1 VNDAYYIVV
10 LVARTTRC
18 WVLIAAISAAWGVCP
33 QARQA
38 ADPNADA
45 NSEITAALRREAIA
59 REWRNAK
66 PAPVPIVATE
76 PAWTVTLPEA
86 PSAAGAF
93 DQQRVYVPLR
103 SRLLVALNRETGVL
117 EWSQPVDTA
126 VPPLAADGTLFFV
139 QGGRIHA
146 ASAVDGTER
155 WSVSVEGG
163 ITAPLAWDN
172 GWLFAIAEPGDAV
185 AFRAADGRQIWRRS
199 LGAASVHPAVPG
211 GDAAVFVALADSR
224 LVALDEATGEI
235 LWQQPLTGT
244 LSVPAVARDRV
255 FVGSTD
261 NFLYAFDTDTGRQEW
276 KWRNGGDVV
285 GAAADGE
292 IVYFASLDNII
303 RAVNRGNGNQR
314 WKKPTGTRPTGPPV
328 AFGGVVVLPGL
339 MPAATV
345 FVGRT
350 GEVMGTQ
357 AAAGVLV
364 GPPLVDPAPRPFRV
378 SMVSI
383 TREGVVEAVRPAA
396 LMFRETALLP
406 MTALPGRTVARER
419 IQ

>member
-1 VNDAYYIVV
+1 LIV
-10 LVARTTRC
+10 
-18 WVLIAAISAAWGVCP
+18 AIGAAWGVCP
-33 QARQA
+33 QAQQA
-38 ADPNADA
+38 GDPNTDVD
-45 NSEITAALRREAIA
+45 SEITAALRREAIA

-76 PAWTVTLPEA
+76 PAWTVTLPAA

-93 DQQRVYVPLR
+93 DEQRVYVPLR
-103 SRLLVALNRETGVL
+103 SNLLVALNRETGVL
-117 EWSQPVDTA
+117 DWTRPIETG
-126 VPPLAADGTLFFV
+126 VPPLAVDGALFFV
-139 QGGRIHA
+139 QGGQLHA
-146 ASAVDGTER
+146 ASARDGTER
-155 WSVSVEGG
+155 WSVPVEGE

-172 GWLFAIAEPGDAV
+172 GWLFAIAAPGDAV
-185 AFRAADGRQIWRRS
+185 AFRAADGRQIWRRP
-199 LGAASVHPAVPG
+199 LGGASAHPAVPG
-211 GDAAVFVALADSR
+211 GDAAVFFSLGDSR

-235 LWQQPLTGT
+235 LWHQQLTGT
-244 LSVPAVARDRV
+244 LSPPAVARDRV

-261 NFLYAFDTDTGRQEW
+261 NFLYAFDTDTGRPEW
-276 KWRNGGDVV
+276 KWRNGGDVI

-292 IVYFASLDNII
+292 MVYFASLDNII

-357 AAAGVLV
+357 AAAGDVV
-364 GPPLVDPAPRPFRV
+364 GPPLVDTAPRPFRV

-383 TREGVVEAVRPAA
+383 TREGVVEAVRPAG

-406 MTALPGRTVARER
+406 MTALPGRAVARER